1 MGSRCLILL
10 ASAAAAP
17 CDIYAAMY
25 GLILLASAAAAPC
38 DIYAAGGT
46 PCVAAHSMVR
56 HLYDAYAG
64 PLYRVRRGADN
75 ATLDVGVGG
84 VARQDEF
91 CARSLCRVARI
102 FDQSSRENDLVVGI
116 AGSSGGRRPDAGVVA
131 NRSLASAAGRPA
143 YAAVFEGGEGYRT
156 SGATGVATG
165 DAPETV
171 YAVLSGA
178 YYNDAC
184 CFDYGNAYPD
194 ARDHGAGT
202 MEAIY
207 FGNKTKEKWSRGAG
221 AGPWV
226 QADLESGLWAG
237 NESVNER
244 NVPVTSRFVTAVLK
258 GRRGGFVLKAGDA
271 TRGAL
276 RTLYDGARPA
286 GYEPMSLGGAVVL
299 GTGGDNSNGGVGAF
313 YEGAITAGFASDE
326 TDAAVQADVVAA
338 GYA

>member
-1 MGSRCLILL
+1 MGS
-10 ASAAAAP
+10 P
-17 CDIYAAMY
+17 MY

-56 HLYDAYAG
+56 QLYDAYAG
-64 PLYRVRRGADN
+64 PLYRVRRADDN

-237 NESVNER
+237 KMRPGS
-244 NVPVTSRFVTAVLK
+244 
-258 GRRGGFVLKAGDA
+258 A
-271 TRGAL
+271 TR
-276 RTLYDGARPA
+276 RTTNVADQRLTFAPPSFCSNTEKSKCMETNQKRGLMTYAMHRQSQNATGSRHA
-286 GYEPMSLGGAVVL
+286 GV
-299 GTGGDNSNGGVGAF
+299 
-313 YEGAITAGFASDE
+313 AS
-326 TDAAVQADVVAA
+326 
-338 GYA
+338 